1 MANTDADVIIAG
13 AGPAGSM
20 AAYELARSGVRV
32 LLLEKSAFPRYKVC
46 GGGLT
51 HKIIKEIPFDIT
63 EIIETVIHTIR
74 FSSKFQDVFSRT
86 SPEPLMYCTMRSK
99 LDHYLLE
106 KAIQAGAKVQF
117 LQQVTEVKNEYDT
130 ICVFTKGGCFR
141 SRLIIGADGPSSIV
155 ARSLGLRLNIEQGL
169 AWEAEITTV
178 PEMLK
183 MYSDTVFLDWGT
195 FPGGYGWVFPKNDH
209 FSIGVGGPAGLSK
222 QMMPYYKKFLE
233 YLDFGG
239 SWQSEIGSQQYC
251 HCEKRSDEATAVSS
265 QQSAEL
271 SLQAKRS
278 NSSQHPVIQ
287 SLKSWPIPVKSKK
300 GKFHSGNALL
310 VGDAAGLTDSFTGEG
325 IYYAIRSGKLAAA
338 ACASSLQG
346 QADALKMFNDQVN
359 DELMSE
365 LLEGK
370 KIKHIFNT
378 VPLKIHCFVR
388 DNDRAWRAFGKV
400 LRGDRSYKDV
410 KLGFGNWKSLW
421 NLAGFISGYIEKM
434 KTFRYK
440 KWDIKRNKIN
450 E

>member
-1 MANTDADVIIAG
+1 MVSTDADVIIAG
-13 AGPAGSM
+13 AGPAGSI
-20 AAYELARSGVRV
+20 AAYELARSGIRV

-86 SPEPLMYCTMRSK
+86 SSEPLMYCTMRSK
-99 LDHYLLE
+99 LDHFLLE

-117 LQQVTEVKNEYDT
+117 LQQVTEVKNEHDT
-130 ICVFTKGGCFR
+130 VCVFTKGNLFR
-141 SRLIIGADGPSSIV
+141 SRLIIGADGPASIV
-155 ARSLGLRLNIEQGL
+155 ARSLGLRQNIEQGL
-169 AWEAEITTV
+169 AWEAEITTE
-178 PEMLK
+178 PEILK

-222 QMMPYYKKFLE
+222 YMMSYYMKFLE

-239 SWQSEIGSQQYC
+239 S
-251 HCEKRSDEATAVSS
+251 TT
-265 QQSAEL
+265 L
-271 SLQAKRS
+271 
-278 NSSQHPVIQ
+278 
-287 SLKSWPIPVKSKK
+287 SLKSWPIPVRTKK
-300 GKFHSGNALL
+300 GKIHSGNALL
-310 VGDAAGLTDSFTGEG
+310 VGDAAGLTDSLTGEG

-338 ACASSLQG
+338 ACTSSLHG
-346 QADALKMFNDQVN
+346 HVDALKMFNDQVN
-359 DELMSE
+359 DELMTE

-378 VPLKIHCFVR
+378 IPLKIHCFVR
-388 DNDRAWRAFGKV
+388 DSDRAWRAFGKI
-400 LRGDRSYKDV
+400 LHGERSYKDV
-410 KLGFGNWKSLW
+410 KMSFGKWKVLW
-421 NLAGFISGYIEKM
+421 NLVSFISGYFEKM
-434 KTFRYK
+434 KTLQYK
-440 KWDIKRNKIN
+440 KRDIKRIRIN